1 MNYCFDTNALILHS
15 DLLDI
20 DGQIII
26 PEICLHE
33 LDKLKMGFNDTAYR
47 ARQAVR
53 KLKTLTNVEYD
64 FEFGRKHPLLASGNF
79 IYDDIIVECAKKHE
93 AILVSG
99 DYLVQLKAKSM
110 DIQVYH
116 SDEAIS
122 DNYSG
127 YLEVNLSENEIATFY
142 ENLRNNT
149 YNLLKNQYL
158 VLRDLKNELVDLFK
172 WNGEFHSDV
181 NQKGFTTNM
190 FGKFKPFDEHQVLAL
205 DSMNNNQMTMIKGKA
220 GSGKSLVTL
229 NYAWQQIE
237 KGKYDQLVIFSNPV
251 ASKNSAKLGFYPG
264 TRNEKLLNSQTGTM
278 LSSKFGSTSE
288 VERQILSGKLTL
300 LPFSDIRG
308 FDTTGMKAIVWFIES
323 QNLDVELMK
332 TGIQRCGDDSKVI
345 IDGDYYG
352 QVDSD
357 SYSGFN
363 NGMRRVSEV
372 YKGQDFYGEVEL
384 VNIHRSKLAMIADL
398 M

>member
-1 MNYCFDTNALILHS
+1 
-15 DLLDI
+15 
-20 DGQIII
+20 
-26 PEICLHE
+26 
-33 LDKLKMGFNDTAYR
+33 MGFNDTAYR

-53 KLKTLTNVEYD
+53 KLKTLINATYD
-64 FEFGRKHPLLASGNF
+64 FEFGRKHPLLVSGNF
-79 IYDDIIVECAKKHE
+79 NYDDIIIECAKKHE
-93 AILVSG
+93 AVLVSG

-110 DIQVYH
+110 NIQVYN

-127 YLEVNLSENEIATFY
+127 YLEVNLSENEIAAFY

-149 YNLLKNQYL
+149 YDLLKNQYL
-158 VLRDLKNELVDLFK
+158 VLRDSKNELVDLFK
-172 WNGEFHSDV
+172 WNGEFHLDV

-190 FGKFKPFDEHQVLAL
+190 FGKFKPYDEHQILAL

-220 GSGKSLVTL
+220 GSGKSLITL

-288 VERQILSGKLTL
+288 VERQILSGKLVL

-372 YKGQDFYGEVEL
+372 YKGREFYGEVEL
-384 VNIHRSKLAMIADL
+384 VTIHRSKLAMIADL